1 MASLN
6 LAHENNAEYSVTIL
20 NKGDS
25 NSLSSLGTTSLT
37 FSVLESPNSL
47 GVEDGYVTFTP
58 TEGVNGYLITFE
70 VTNYI
75 YEYTLVKSGNTF
87 VVSKLD
93 KISKTIGASISY
105 SVDNETDIF
114 VKNGKVYFWPTNY
127 KESSTAVLKINSI
140 GESLGEKLFISSQK
154 AEYSTSQVGKFN
166 ISALTIKN
174 FYNNRLEL
182 NWVNFKDTY
191 NVTVQIINE
200 ETGAIITLTG
210 NTLSFEF
217 DKLQTGVY
225 TVKVQVNPHNYTRL
239 KSDFKIV
246 TEHKYIA

>member
-6 LAHENNAEYSVTIL
+6 LAHENNAEYSVTLL

-127 KESSTAVLKINSI
+127 K
-140 GESLGEKLFISSQK
+140 
-154 AEYSTSQVGKFN
+154 
-166 ISALTIKN
+166 
-174 FYNNRLEL
+174 
-182 NWVNFKDTY
+182 
-191 NVTVQIINE
+191 
-200 ETGAIITLTG
+200 
-210 NTLSFEF
+210 
-217 DKLQTGVY
+217 
-225 TVKVQVNPHNYTRL
+225 
-239 KSDFKIV
+239 
-246 TEHKYIA
+246 